1 MKIKPALIKCVIVIL
16 PLVFL
21 WSGFSF
27 ERNNFPNDPEYIYL
41 MNALCICDGQGVG
54 HIDNPGTTL
63 MQIGAG
69 TIAVEHLISNPDN
82 ETMVQQ
88 VLKNPDLYIEAT
100 RKLIV
105 VLNALMLVFLGWIV
119 FRKTGSVW
127 VALLIQVCT
136 FLSVYIL
143 DTIWGKLSPEP
154 LLFFMTG
161 LYVSLVF
168 WYYHDGNKKH
178 WKYVILFSLITG
190 AGLATKA
197 TFLPLFILPL
207 FIIPSVKRKLFY
219 LLGIIPAFVLF
230 TIPAIPEYDRMFF
243 WFRDMI
249 GHSGIYGSGEKG
261 VIDTKTYFPN
271 IRSILSFF
279 PGFTFIL
286 VTGILTL
293 AAVFFSGKRKIVAEE
308 LKILAGLLAT
318 FVVGILLVAK
328 HYGGNHYLIPVILL
342 SGLTIFVFL
351 KIIEKLFY
359 SEVVKTYLPP
369 AIVTI
374 FAVFILWNH
383 PGQLV
388 VSNRQYK
395 AASEEIDS
403 VKLWVSKNYGQYTP
417 VNFYIYSINKFTG
430 LKFGNDF
437 AKGKMI
443 SHLKKLFPKTYFY
456 ELSGNSYYNWNLKTS
471 LSDIIEINGKKILLL
486 NGPSDSTQVAEMEKL
501 GFPLINVYKGK
512 SQNVF
517 ILDTLKYKLP
527 AEDKLQQVDSTIS
540 FNAESF
546 SSDGKLFIGSNTEI
560 FGPVN
565 ALSTEEFRSGSH
577 SIKLDDS
584 NPFALDYS
592 LKNVKTGEIYQVDVW
607 RKADTPRGFVVVT
620 TDDPNV
626 LYLAQKDA
634 VIFDENEWELLR
646 IKVEI
651 DSKLEGKNLKLYL
664 WNPEKK
670 PAYFDDLCIR
680 KFSRITE

>member
-1 MKIKPALIKCVIVIL
+1 MKLKPALIKCVFVIL

-27 ERNNFPNDPEYIYL
+27 QRNNFPNDPEYIYL
-41 MNALCICDGQGVG
+41 MNALCICDGQSVG

-69 TIAVEHLISNPDN
+69 TIAIKHLIFNPDN
-82 ETMVQQ
+82 NTLVEQ
-88 VLKNPDLYIEAT
+88 VLKNPDVYIEAT
-100 RKLIV
+100 RKVIV
-105 VLNALMLVFLGWIV
+105 VLNVLMLMFLGCIV

-127 VALLIQVCT
+127 IALLIQIST

-161 LYVSLVF
+161 LYVSLALRF
-168 WYYHDGNKKH
+168 YHDENKRH
-178 WKYVILFSLITG
+178 WKYVILFALITG

-207 FIIPSVKRKLFY
+207 FIISSVKRKLYY
-219 LLGIIPAFVLF
+219 LLGVIPSFVLF

-249 GHSGIYGSGEKG
+249 SHSGIYGNGEKG
-261 VIDTKTYFPN
+261 LIDTKTYFPN
-271 IRSILSFF
+271 ILSILSFF
-279 PGFTFIL
+279 PGFAVIL

-293 AAVFFSGKRKIVAEE
+293 GAVFFSGKREIVAQE
-308 LKILAGLLAT
+308 LKYLGGLLTT

-328 HYGGNHYLIPVILL
+328 HYGGNHYLIPVLLL
-342 SGLTIFVFL
+342 SGLTLFVL
-351 KIIEKLFY
+351 LRITGKLFS
-359 SEVVKTYLPP
+359 SEAIKTYLAPV
-369 AIVTI
+369 AVFI

-383 PGQLV
+383 PGQMI
-388 VSNRQYK
+388 VSNRQYRE
-395 AASEEIDS
+395 ASVEIDS
-403 VKLWVSKNYGQYTP
+403 ANLWVSQNYGQYTP

-437 AKGKMI
+437 AKGKLL
-443 SHLKKLFPKTYFY
+443 SHLKKMFPKTYFY
-456 ELSGNSYYNWNLKTS
+456 ELSTNSYFNWNLKTS
-471 LSDIIEINGKKILLL
+471 LSDIIETNGNKILLM
-486 NGPSDSTQVAEMEKL
+486 NGPSDSTQIAEMEKL

-512 SQNVF
+512 SQNIF

-527 AEDKLQQVDSTIS
+527 AEDKLQQIDSTIC
-540 FNAESF
+540 FNAETF
-546 SSDGKLFIGSNTEI
+546 SADGKFFIGSNAEI

-565 ALSTEEFRSGSH
+565 ALATEEHRSGSH

-592 LKNVKTGEIYQVDVW
+592 LKNVEKGEIIQVEVW
-607 RKADTPRGFVVVT
+607 RKSDTPRGFLVLT
-620 TDDPNV
+620 TEDPNI
-626 LYLAQKDA
+626 LYMAQKDA
-634 VIFDENEWELLR
+634 VNFDEKGWELLR
-646 IKVEI
+646 VKIEI
-651 DSKLEGKNLKLYL
+651 DGKLDGKNLKLYL
-664 WNPEKK
+664 WNPDRKA
-670 PAYFDDLCIR
+670 AYFDDLCI
-680 KFSRITE
+680 KKLYHATE